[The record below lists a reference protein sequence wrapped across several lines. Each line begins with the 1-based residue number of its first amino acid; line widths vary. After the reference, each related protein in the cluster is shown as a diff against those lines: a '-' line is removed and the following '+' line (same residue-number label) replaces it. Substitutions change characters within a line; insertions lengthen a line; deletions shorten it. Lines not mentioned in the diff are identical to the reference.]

1 MESHI
6 PHFKNF
12 ESLAQVPAEQL
23 EWLQNQ
29 SRLRHFEDG
38 EIIVI
43 QGDPIDGPYFV
54 IEGHVRLFRDQG
66 ADKQEVIPATTGAIF
81 GYLPYSRGTLIT
93 FSAQSKGKSSIL
105 HFPITKN
112 REMIRDHFELTQ
124 ALVHQMSNRVR
135 DFTRLELQ
143 TDKMAALGKLAA
155 GLAHELNN
163 PASALVS
170 DSVSLRQ
177 HLRMEPYVFKDLTSL
192 QLEPQQVDGVN
203 EILLKIIAEYKPGGL
218 TLKER
223 LQKEELIAGWLENH
237 NIGKA
242 EEMSEVF
249 TDFNI
254 NCDHLDSF
262 KNFLPAAGLNTIF
275 NWILNVLVTEKI
287 VLDIQVS
294 SGRITELIKSVK
306 IYTHM
311 DRGTEKTMIDVH
323 DGIRNTIT
331 ILGHKFRE
339 ENVALSEVY
348 GKTLPLLKAYP
359 GELNQVWTNLID
371 NALDSLQGTQ
381 NGVIT
386 ISTELDLDFIKITVA
401 DNGPGIPQDIQLN
414 IFDPFFTTKE
424 LGKGIGMGL
433 ETVRRIVLR
442 HKGLVKVI
450 SESGNTKFEVCL
462 PINGNI
468 EE

>member
-1 MESHI
+1 MVSHI

-29 SRLRHFEDG
+29 SHLRHFEDG
-38 EIIVI
+38 EIIVV

-81 GYLPYSRGTLIT
+81 GYLPYSRGTIIT

-105 HFPITKN
+105 HFPIAKN
-112 REMIRDHFELTQ
+112 REMIRDYFELTQ

-177 HLRMEPYVFKDLTSL
+177 HLRMEPQAFKDLTSL
-192 QLEPQQVDGVN
+192 QLEPHQVDGVN
-203 EILLKIIAEYKPGGL
+203 EILLQIMAEYKPGGL

-223 LQKEELIAGWLENH
+223 LKKEELIAGWLEKH
-237 NIGKA
+237 DIGKA
-242 EEMSEVF
+242 EEISEVF

-254 NCDHLDSF
+254 NCDQLDSF
-262 KNFLPAAGLNTIF
+262 KNFLPTAGLNTIF

-311 DRGTEKTMIDVH
+311 DRGTEKTIIDVH

-348 GKTLPLLKAYP
+348 GKNLPPLKAYP

-371 NALDSLQGTQ
+371 NALDSLQGTK

-386 ISTELDLDFIKITVA
+386 ICTELDLDFIKITVA

-424 LGKGIGMGL
+424 LGKGTGMGL

-442 HKGLVKVI
+442 HKGLIKVF
-450 SESGNTKFEVCL
+450 SEPGNTKFEVCL

>member
-1 MESHI
+1 MESRI

-29 SRLRHFEDG
+29 SSLRHFEDG

-81 GYLPYSRGTLIT
+81 GYLPYSRGTIIT
-93 FSAQSKGKSSIL
+93 FSAQSRGKSSIL
-105 HFPITKN
+105 HFPIAKN
-112 REMIRDHFELTQ
+112 REMIRDYFELTQ

-177 HLRMEPYVFKDLTSL
+177 HLRMEPQAFKDLTSL
-192 QLEPQQVDGVN
+192 QLEPHQVDGAN
-203 EILLKIIAEYKPGGL
+203 EILLQIIAEYKPGGL

-223 LQKEELIAGWLENH
+223 LKKEEEIAGWLEKH
-237 NIGKA
+237 DIGKA

-262 KNFLPAAGLNTIF
+262 KNLLPVAGLNTIF

-348 GKTLPLLKAYP
+348 GKNLPPLKAYP

-386 ISTELDLDFIKITVA
+386 ICTELDLDFIKITVA

-424 LGKGIGMGL
+424 LGKGTGMGL

-442 HKGLVKVI
+442 HKGLVKVF
-450 SESGNTKFEVCL
+450 SEPGNTKFEVCL